1 MAKQAHSRVR
11 KRRRGCLGGCLVK
24 IILLLGLGALLFV
37 GACLTGIVRIDE
49 TTGAPQ
55 ISLENFALPEQIQGI
70 GLPQIDL
77 SGMLS
82 GLSLEGL
89 SVPSW
94 PYGVE
99 KSGLTVKTLR
109 AGAGEA
115 VLVCC
120 DGYMMLLGGGE
131 NGLLTAGQ
139 LLLCGAGNLS
149 AVAAMDLYQGR
160 TGGMETVLSLMKP
173 TYLLYPDSQTKSAAF
188 NSMIERA
195 KKSGTQL
202 VAPEQGLTF
211 SLGRATVRFVG
222 PKYKHH
228 TDERDDGL
236 SVRIDYGDT
245 SVLVM
250 GGVTQ
255 AAEREIISSGAPMD
269 ADVLICGL
277 GGSEEATSGVLVTAV
292 TPKIA
297 LMTGENPANAV
308 KVRLER
314 VGCKVYT
321 AEEHGVMTVHSD
333 GREIHVTP

>member
-11 KRRRGCLGGCLVK
+11 KRRRGCLGGCLMK
-24 IILLLGLGALLFV
+24 IILLLGLCALLFV
-37 GACLTGIVRIDE
+37 GACLTGVVRIDE
-49 TTGAPQ
+49 ATGAPQ
-55 ISLENFALPEQIQGI
+55 IGFDGVKLPEGLEGI
-70 GLPQIDL
+70 KLPEIDL
-77 SGMLS
+77 SWLS
-82 GLSLEGL
+82 AGNLSL
-89 SVPSW
+89 PAW

-99 KSGLTVKTLR
+99 KTGMTVKTLR

-120 DGYMMLLGGGE
+120 DGYTMLLGGGE
-131 NGLLTAGQ
+131 NGLMTAGQ

-149 AVAAMDLYQGR
+149 AAAAMSLDQGKI
-160 TGGMETVLSLMKP
+160 GGMEIVLSLMKP

-202 VAPEQGLTF
+202 IAPEQGLTF

-321 AEEHGVMTVHSD
+321 AKEHGVMTVHSD

>member
-24 IILLLGLGALLFV
+24 IILLLGLAALLFV

-49 TTGAPQ
+49 NTGAPQ
-55 ISLENFALPEQIQGI
+55 ISFDHVALPDQIG
-70 GLPQIDL
+70 GMKLPQIDFSSL
-77 SGMLS
+77 SAGS
-82 GLSLEGL
+82 LSL
-89 SVPSW
+89 PAW
-94 PYGVE
+94 AYGVE
-99 KSGLTVKTLR
+99 KTGLTVKTLR

-120 DGYMMLLGGGE
+120 DGYTMLLGGGE

-149 AVAAMDLYQGR
+149 AAAAMDLHQGR
-160 TGGMETVLSLMKP
+160 TGGMEIVLSLMKP

-202 VAPEQGLTF
+202 IAPEQGLTF

-236 SVRIDYGDT
+236 SVRIDYGNV

-308 KVRLER
+308 RVRLER

-321 AEEHGVMTVHSD
+321 AKEHGVMTVHSD